1 MVVVLVPLVVPL
13 VPLVRFSLIEMG
25 AGLEVEAA
33 PLVAVA
39 LGVMV
44 VASPSVQP
52 FNTGLLLLFPSSRLL
67 MAALLS
73 RSSSSRAS
81 WASFF
86 FLHPLV

>member
-1 MVVVLVPLVVPL
+1 MWFNLVEL
-13 VPLVRFSLIEMG
+13 G
-25 AGLEVEAA
+25 AGLEVEVV

-44 VASPSVQP
+44 VASPPVRP

-73 RSSSSRAS
+73 RSSLSRAS
-81 WASFF
+81 
-86 FLHPLV
+86 

>member
-1 MVVVLVPLVVPL
+1 MVVVLVPL
-13 VPLVRFSLIEMG
+13 VPLVRFSLVELG

-33 PLVAVA
+33 PLVTVA
-39 LGVMV
+39 FGVMV
-44 VASPSVQP
+44 VASPPVRP

-81 WASFF
+81 
-86 FLHPLV
+86 